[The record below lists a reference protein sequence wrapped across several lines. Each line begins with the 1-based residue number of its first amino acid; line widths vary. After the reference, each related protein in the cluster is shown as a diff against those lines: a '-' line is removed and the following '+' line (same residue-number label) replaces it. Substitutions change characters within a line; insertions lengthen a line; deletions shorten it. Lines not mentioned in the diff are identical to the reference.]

1 MSTRTRA
8 SINRSRNA
16 VKIAVAKLHR
26 QRAFA
31 AGDGS
36 KSPRQFQPIT
46 GDYRAFRALR
56 HQLGDRLV
64 GPDHEEERALLVG
77 FGGIVSEVFGKTT
90 PMSDGG
96 QRSGTPISR
105 RLLDGNLA
113 SAQARP
119 LLPDMVNGGVAV
131 ARARVAPKGQGQV
144 LTTIQVTT
152 MNSLGRIAPSLGE
165 AVS

>member
-1 MSTRTRA
+1 
-8 SINRSRNA
+8 
-16 VKIAVAKLHR
+16 
-26 QRAFA
+26 
-31 AGDGS
+31 
-36 KSPRQFQPIT
+36 
-46 GDYRAFRALR
+46 
-56 HQLGDRLV
+56 
-64 GPDHEEERALLVG
+64 
-77 FGGIVSEVFGKTT
+77 
-90 PMSDGG
+90 MSDGG